1 MLVGGVVPGQIQQR
15 PVPLVG
21 RAGQPLPDPLAEFVE
36 ELQFALALSRR
47 LDGLVPPLHQS
58 LCLREGSGLLHVRG
72 GGQEEHLGLDLLGFQ
87 FPGGDFGPVLPPGGR
102 FDQVEVAHH
111 QPLEMRHAQP
121 LHPAVR
127 RTDRGVLAEQ
137 EVALDLV
144 GQHAHH
150 GLVGAVRA
158 GQSGQVVVG
167 PVVVRGGRLAPP
179 RLEQADGVGV
189 GVGPEALLFLGS
201 HRGQVVGQGVVHARL
216 GHRQIAG
223 QQVEQRGDVGGAL
236 DGGVAAQRHDAAA
249 RAPDVAHQQLQ
260 NRCGADE
267 LGAQGVL
274 RPADGVGE
282 AGGALAP
289 GVLHDGAGQVVE
301 VLPADPAHVFDH
313 LRRVAGVVP
322 LEDLEDGPRVL
333 QGLVAAHPG
342 VRQRRARCRARHRR
356 RCGWRWRRGCDRRRG
371 TRFRLR
377 TGRRP
382 PLRRPNSTCRTARS
396 RDRTRRT
403 GRRDPRCRGSFR

>member
-1 MLVGGVVPGQIQQR
+1 MNGSSPASVGAAQLGVGPGARGPVDHEVRHVVADPASLVGIPPDVALAFAPRFAVRVGRRAVVEHPPVGGPRPAPLRLAGRRTAVGHPAGGLVDGVGVHAGVDPAAGGGRAVGAQLGVGRQRVRGLADPVSVDLGQHRLPVRVAVLVGGVVPGQIQQR

-167 PVVVRGGRLAPP
+167 PVVVRGGRLPHHALS
-179 RLEQADGVGV
+179 RLTV
-189 GVGPEALLFLGS
+189 
-201 HRGQVVGQGVVHARL
+201 
-216 GHRQIAG
+216 
-223 QQVEQRGDVGGAL
+223 
-236 DGGVAAQRHDAAA
+236 
-249 RAPDVAHQQLQ
+249 
-260 NRCGADE
+260 
-267 LGAQGVL
+267 
-274 RPADGVGE
+274 
-282 AGGALAP
+282 
-289 GVLHDGAGQVVE
+289 
-301 VLPADPAHVFDH
+301 
-313 LRRVAGVVP
+313 
-322 LEDLEDGPRVL
+322 
-333 QGLVAAHPG
+333 
-342 VRQRRARCRARHRR
+342 
-356 RCGWRWRRGCDRRRG
+356 
-371 TRFRLR
+371 
-377 TGRRP
+377 
-382 PLRRPNSTCRTARS
+382 
-396 RDRTRRT
+396 
-403 GRRDPRCRGSFR
+403 